1 MMIETKI
8 KIFLN
13 EILLK
18 LINKKEMK
26 LIKNI
31 NEWY

>member
-1 MMIETKI
+1 MIETKI